1 MAIQIGSRNGKADV
15 MADINTTPLID
26 VMLVLLVMIIVTV
39 PIQTHKV
46 AMTMPTGRPTAEHRS
61 VVDVAVEFD
70 GTVTWN
76 GAVVPDRSTLDSYL
90 AEEARKPDAQQSE
103 IHLRPDRL
111 VKYGAVAVVLADAQ
125 RIGVRKIAFA
135 GNEQYME

>member
-1 MAIQIGSRNGKADV
+1 MAIQLGSQNGKSDV
-15 MADINTTPLID
+15 IADINTTPLID

-39 PIQTHKV
+39 PIQTHAVKLSN
-46 AMTMPTGRPTAEHRS
+46 AFGPAGPPRP

-76 GAVVPDRSTLDSYL
+76 GSVVPDRGTLDRYL
-90 AEEARKPDAQQSE
+90 AVEAGKPDAQQSE

-125 RIGVRKIAFA
+125 RIGVRKIAFT
-135 GNEQYME
+135 GTEQYLQ